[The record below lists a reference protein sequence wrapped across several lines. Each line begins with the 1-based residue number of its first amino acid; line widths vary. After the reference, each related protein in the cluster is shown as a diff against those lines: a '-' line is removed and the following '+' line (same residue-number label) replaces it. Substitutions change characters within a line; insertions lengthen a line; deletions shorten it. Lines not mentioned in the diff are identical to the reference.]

1 MKVCRVQLLSLVSLV
16 FTITAFPAM
25 ADRNSD
31 YWKPENM
38 ALRQC
43 TSVHL
48 VYGPTIQNHSA
59 AYTEMVVHKSA
70 PGTYFACN
78 NFSNGY
84 IGVQELAGKDGK
96 GQPIRVAIFSI
107 WDAKDTGDNPHAA
120 PEEERAKLVAR
131 GEHVRTERFGGEGTG
146 GKSMRLF
153 DWKEGDV
160 IRTLVIEKEDGEDF
174 RQISG
179 YIYNPKTSS
188 WELMSCWRVQ
198 AIHRGLGGGCG
209 FVEDFMRNID
219 SKTHERSAT
228 FGPAYR
234 WDGTSW
240 NAANEFTFT
249 RDANPNNTSAAPLIL
264 AAATSPSP
272 PVVILSQ
279 GKIFLPLLC
288 VRLIL
293 CRSRLRPERMC
304 RDSLM
309 HLSLSSSRI
318 PTMVRG
324 NEPLEIHWR
333 ISSLARQIFSHISLA
348 ICLRSLYNP
357 PCSP

>member
-1 MKVCRVQLLSLVSLV
+1 MLAREGGNLVACLCMKIARTYRLLSLLLLFSGIAVP
-16 FTITAFPAM
+16 AAM

-38 ALRQC
+38 ARRQC

-48 VYGPTIQNHSA
+48 VYGPAIQHHSA
-59 AYTEMVVHKSA
+59 AYTEMVVRKSA

-84 IGVQELAGKDGK
+84 IGVQELGHKDAK
-96 GQPIRVAIFSI
+96 GQPVRVAIFSI

-131 GEHVRTERFGGEGTG
+131 GEKVRTERFGGEGTG

-153 DWKEGDV
+153 DWKEGEV

-174 RQISG
+174 RQIAG
-179 YIYNPKTSS
+179 YIYNPTTSA
-188 WELMSCWRVQ
+188 WELLSCWRVQ
-198 AIHRGLGGGCG
+198 AVRRGLGGGCG

-219 SKTHERSAT
+219 SRTHERSAT

-234 WDGTSW
+234 WDGAAW

-249 RDANPNNTSAAPLIL
+249 RDSNPNNNIRCALDLDRGYYTLSTGGDIIPEEDFPPFAVRKIDRLPQSTPPGEDVQALINAPKLEQQ
-264 AAATSPSP
+264 SYPDD
-272 PVVILSQ
+272 
-279 GKIFLPLLC
+279 G
-288 VRLIL
+288 
-293 CRSRLRPERMC
+293 
-304 RDSLM
+304 SL
-309 HLSLSSSRI
+309 
-318 PTMVRG
+318 
-324 NEPLEIHWR
+324 E
-333 ISSLARQIFSHISLA
+333 
-348 ICLRSLYNP
+348 
-357 PCSP
+357 